1 MTGVL
6 LSLLYSA
13 EAGAQSASSEAGAQS
28 EIYSYGI
35 NHRIDSAKVVAVRAR
50 MDSIRSTRPVVAL
63 VLSGGGAKGVAHI
76 GAIRRIEEL
85 GIPVDMVLGTSMG
98 GLIGG
103 MYSLGYGPDDMEKL
117 VSEADWSYL
126 ITDKQPRKY
135 ISLNEM
141 TYKGQH
147 RYAYLSTTK
156 RTITGSV
163 RNTPISF
170 PVLPASTCPSA
181 PRMRSL

>member
-1 MTGVL
+1 MKKCCEIFLTVAL

-147 RYAYLSTTK
+147 QICIPFYYEKDYYRQ
-156 RTITGSV
+156 RQE
-163 RNTPISF
+163 
-170 PVLPASTCPSA
+170 
-181 PRMRSL
+181 